1 MNSPTPNTP
10 AVISRA
16 SEIEHT
22 KHAAKTC
29 VRNTPCL
36 STNTFCGPR
45 ARISEILIRKPE
57 IKANSKIIILI
68 PQTLRSP

>member
-29 VRNTPCL
+29 VRSSPCL
-36 STNTFCGPR
+36 RTNTFCGTS